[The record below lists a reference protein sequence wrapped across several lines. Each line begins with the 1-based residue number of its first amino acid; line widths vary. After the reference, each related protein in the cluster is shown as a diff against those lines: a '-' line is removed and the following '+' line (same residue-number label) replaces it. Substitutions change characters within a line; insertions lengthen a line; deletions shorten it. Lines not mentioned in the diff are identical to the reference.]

1 MANVKINDDS
11 ITVTLEV
18 EEFLKG
24 GITPRETARQGGSV
38 VAYFVLDKLR
48 SLPQYAKEV
57 DKYSAVVTTLLK
69 GKLVVTFKDIDSNDP
84 NGL

>member
-1 MANVKINDDS
+1 MANVRVNEDS
-11 ITVTLEV
+11 LTVTLDV
-18 EEFLKG
+18 DEFIRG
-24 GITPRETARQGGSV
+24 NIQPRAVARMCGSV

-69 GKLVVTFKDIDSNDP
+69 GRLVVTFKNIDSNDP